1 MAVYQYEARSYDGR
15 AMKGKMEA
23 NDEATVMNNLRQQN
37 FYPVRI
43 YEAKGGLNTDIGD
56 IKKVSIKD
64 ISIFCR
70 QFSTVITS
78 GISILKGIEIVK
90 EQTENKKLVAVLN
103 DVFEDVQKGKSLS
116 AAMKRHDSFPPM
128 LINMIEVGEASG
140 SLDTIMN
147 RMAAY
152 YDKEYKLNMKIKQAL
167 TYPIVVCIVAVV
179 VVAFLVTKVIPTF
192 AKMLT
197 SSGSMT
203 LPLPTRMV
211 LGVSWFVRNRWYIL
225 VLIIAGIVGGI
236 KYIGTTEDG
245 RKKLDNFKLNMVVF
259 GKINRKIVTSK
270 FARTFGIL
278 MSSGVPLLQ
287 SITICSNVVGNVI
300 MKDVLEKA
308 SEDIKKGSSIGD
320 TLEKSQQFPPMLTQ
334 MIKIGEETGT
344 LDEVLTKTSD
354 FYDNEVETAT
364 SQLTSMIEPIII
376 IVLGAIVA
384 FIILSIILPMFDMY
398 DAMGK
403 MQ

>member
-15 AMKGKMEA
+15 VMKGKMEA
-23 NDEATVMNNLRQQN
+23 NDEAAVMSNLRQQN

-43 YEAKGGLNTDIGD
+43 SEAKGGLNTDIGD

-90 EQTENKKLVAVLN
+90 EQTENKKLVTVLN

-116 AAMKRHDSFPPM
+116 AAMKRHDAFPPM

-167 TYPIVVCIVAVV
+167 TYPIVVCIVAILVV
-179 VVAFLVTKVIPTF
+179 TFLVAKVIPTF
-192 AKMLT
+192 AGMLT
-197 SSGSMT
+197 SAGSTT
-203 LPLPTRMV
+203 LPLPTRIV

-225 VLIIAGIVGGI
+225 VMIIAGIISGI
-236 KYIGTTEDG
+236 KYMGTTEDG
-245 RKKLDNFKLNMVVF
+245 RKKLDSFKLNMVVF

-376 IVLGAIVA
+376 IVLGVVVA
-384 FIILSIILPMFDMY
+384 FIILSVILPMFNMY
-398 DAMGK
+398 DVLNK
-403 MQ
+403 Q

>member
-15 AMKGKMEA
+15 VMKGKMEA
-23 NDEATVMNNLRQQN
+23 NDEAAVMSNLRQQN

-43 YEAKGGLNTDIGD
+43 SEAKGGLNTDIGD

-90 EQTENKKLVAVLN
+90 EQTENKKLVTVLN

-116 AAMKRHDSFPPM
+116 AAMKRHDAFPPM

-167 TYPIVVCIVAVV
+167 TYPIVVCIVAILVV
-179 VVAFLVTKVIPTF
+179 TFLVAKVIPTF
-192 AKMLT
+192 AGMLT
-197 SSGSMT
+197 SAGSTT

-225 VLIIAGIVGGI
+225 VMIIAGIISGI

-245 RKKLDNFKLNMVVF
+245 RKKLDSFKLNMVVF

-376 IVLGAIVA
+376 IVLGVVVA
-384 FIILSIILPMFDMY
+384 FIILSVILPMFNMY
-398 DAMGK
+398 DVLNK
-403 MQ
+403 Q